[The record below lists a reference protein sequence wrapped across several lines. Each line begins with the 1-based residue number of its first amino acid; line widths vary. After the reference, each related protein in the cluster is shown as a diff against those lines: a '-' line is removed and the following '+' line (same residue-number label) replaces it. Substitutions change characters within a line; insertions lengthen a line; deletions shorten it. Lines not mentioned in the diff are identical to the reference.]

1 MVNEQE
7 GNNFDS
13 YENNEAV
20 QEIFDTDINIEQSN
34 SKLLN

>member
-1 MVNEQE
+1 MVNGQE
-7 GNNFDS
+7 GNNFDG
-13 YENNEAV
+13 YENNETV